1 MHSSTSR
8 ELLCLL
14 FYYFLICD
22 AFMTFIE
29 HKGKCTSL
37 PNFERRIETKTR
49 HTSPLVMM
57 GSSDNIDYLRP
68 SDLLPSRL
76 NKSRSMKNLKSKQQL
91 QLKASITNK
100 TMSNNRQSFAIPF
113 LLPWSLWMNF
123 KSELKGS
130 INEESDKNTKRNKKN
145 RRRWEIPLTSKPFE
159 GFEFLQ
165 STVLYCS
172 LAIAIYFFMGTLLFP
187 AWLEPNWTFIDA
199 LYFSMT
205 TLTTVGYGDLVPNH
219 QSGIFGKIFLLFF
232 NLYAVCIS
240 VSALGVIAKLALT
253 KQKMLISK
261 AKERARNELM
271 KIFDA
276 EDKGIDEQDD
286 EEELDDEECLWID
299 NILDDKCISDEALS
313 IPKVFLDAVKNHSF
327 NFSVL
332 LVIAV
337 VLRRIENWSLVDL
350 LYYWNG
356 TATTIGFG
364 DVAPKTQL
372 GRLIAVFFVPLSVV
386 TLGEVIANCFAFIT
400 SRASS
405 KAEKDFLRREIT
417 LSDLE
422 YLDIDDDGKVNE
434 MDFIT
439 FMLIAM
445 QKVDKKTMR
454 DVRRLFNALDVG
466 KDGFIQKEDLI
477 ILRQRKRV
485 AKRLRREAKKNKKN
499 WYIQNDSM

>member
-1 MHSSTSR
+1 MHPFTLR
-8 ELLCLL
+8 ELLCLISL
-14 FYYFLICD
+14 YYLSTCD
-22 AFMTFIE
+22 AFLASMD
-29 HKGKCTSL
+29 HKGKYTCL
-37 PNFERRIETKTR
+37 MNFESRFETNIR
-49 HTSPLVMM
+49 PISSLVVM
-57 GSSDNIDYLRP
+57 GSRDSMDDHLQP
-68 SDLLPSRL
+68 SDLLPSKL
-76 NKSRSMKNLKSKQQL
+76 INSRSMRKSESKRKT
-91 QLKASITNK
+91 KATTAKTNQ
-100 TMSNNRQSFAIPF
+100 RSFAMPF
-113 LLPWSLWMNF
+113 LLPWSLWMHVR
-123 KSELKGS
+123 SELRGT
-130 INEESDKNTKRNKKN
+130 INGESDKSLKHNKKN
-145 RRRWEIPLTSKPFE
+145 KRRWEIPLTSKPFE

-165 STVLYCS
+165 STVVYCS
-172 LAIAIYFFMGTLLFP
+172 WAIVLYFMMGTLLFP
-187 AWLEPNWTFIDA
+187 LWLEPSWSLIDA

-253 KQKMLISK
+253 QQKRLITK
-261 AKERARNELM
+261 AKDRARSQLM

-276 EDKGIDEQDD
+276 EDDDDDEQDGED
-286 EEELDDEECLWID
+286 EFDDEECRWID
-299 NILDDKCISDEALS
+299 NILDDRCSSDEALS
-313 IPKVFLDAVKNHSF
+313 IPKVFLNAIRNHSV
-327 NFSVL
+327 NFVAL
-332 LVIAV
+332 LVIAI
-337 VLRRIENWSLVDL
+337 VLQRVEKWPLVDL

-434 MDFIT
+434 MDFVT

-445 QKVDKKTMR
+445 QKVDKKTMK

-477 ILRQRKRV
+477 TLRQRKRV
-485 AKRLRREAKKNKKN
+485 AKRLRREAKKNKKS
-499 WYIQNDSM
+499 WYIPNDSV